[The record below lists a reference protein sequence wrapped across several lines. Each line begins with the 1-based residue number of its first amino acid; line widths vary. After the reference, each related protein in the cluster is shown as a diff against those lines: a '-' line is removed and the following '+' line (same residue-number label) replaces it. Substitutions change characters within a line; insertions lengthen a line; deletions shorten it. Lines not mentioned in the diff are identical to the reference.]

1 MAATA
6 AKKPVKSAGPEIQK
20 MEYDVY
26 AGGINAV
33 DATLNL
39 ALQPKD
45 RYDIELTA
53 ATKGFLRVLAPWSG
67 SFESHGWR
75 RQDGLDQPQ
84 LHKSIA
90 TWRDEDEI
98 KEYTYDQKG
107 KFLQYS
113 IKDEENDGSP
123 KDVDPELTQG
133 TTDALTAVL
142 AIMKQVGKG
151 DACAGTAEVFDGDRR
166 FELTF
171 VSQGPEDLKAT
182 RYNVYEGPSQKCAVE
197 VKPKGGKWHEK
208 PRGWLS
214 IQEQGRQHGMLPT
227 VWFAQLD
234 PKGPAVPVKIMIKSD
249 YGAMLAHLT
258 GYSNNESVRSAQ
270 IVDGMEVEGAP
281 PAAAPATASAS
292 AEAAP
297 EQAAPAKNSNA
308 LRN

>member
-1 MAATA
+1 MTGPAMAATKA
-6 AKKPVKSAGPEIQK
+6 AKPAAAKTEIQK
-20 MEYDVY
+20 MQYDVY

-33 DATLNL
+33 DAELDVVFK
-39 ALQPKD
+39 AKD

-75 RQDGLDQPQ
+75 RHDGLDQPE

-90 TWRDEDEI
+90 TWRSDNEI
-98 KEYTYDQKG
+98 KEYSYDQKG
-107 KFLQYS
+107 NFLKYS
-113 IKDEENDGSP
+113 IKDEENDGTP

-142 AIMKQVGKG
+142 GVMKRVGAGK
-151 DACAGTAEVFDGDRR
+151 ACGGTAEVFDGDRR

-171 VSQGPEDLKAT
+171 QPGGTEDLKAT
-182 RYNVYEGPSQKCAVE
+182 RYNVYEGPSEKCTVE

-227 VWFAQLD
+227 VWFAKLD
-234 PKGPAVPVKIMIKSD
+234 PNGPAVPVKIMIKSD

-258 GYSNNESVRSAQ
+258 GYTNNDGVQSAQ
-270 IVDGMEVEGAP
+270 IVDGVEQGGDTP
-281 PAAAPATASAS
+281 TPVKAA
-292 AEAAP
+292 
-297 EQAAPAKNSNA
+297 EQAAEPVKNQEA
-308 LRN
+308 LRD